1 MKTEKLESMDRR
13 GIDGNLVDDGSDKP
27 SHTPTPWQDRG
38 SNSMGHHHQIGS
50 VHSKLMVAEVF
61 GMDGRAE
68 ANAAYIVKAVNAHE
82 GLVEA
87 LNAFRHVIGFTHT
100 DTDADQNA
108 VVLALELAEKALAQ
122 AEGE

>member
-1 MKTEKLESMDRR
+1 MKTEVKQT
-13 GIDGNLVDDGSDKP
+13 
-27 SHTPTPWQDRG
+27 HTPTPWEAHEGQDYNHVYG
-38 SNSMGHHHQIGS
+38 GDHD
-50 VHSKLMVAEVF
+50 HSGNPIAEVAKF
-61 GMDGRAE
+61 ED
-68 ANAAYIVKAVNAHE
+68 AAYIVKCVNAHE

-122 AEGE
+122 AEGK